1 MMTISLIDSNYAI
14 PLVRGSLVTDATG
27 DIHAMLTVR
36 EAIPVAGERVIVSLP
51 NGVPIWMGYVA
62 TIEQAGAE
70 TTIGAVG
77 LAQRL
82 RDVRYTAFWS
92 DTRFGEWDIPP
103 PTASSDWLPQAWQ
116 HDTNNRLYAST
127 RPNETYGGSVGAR
140 RAMAWAYRVPN
151 RSLTGIGWA
160 TVTVTLAGGLWYAA
174 ITSYTTV
181 SETVPW
187 TTGNTTLMPSS
198 GTYTLTT
205 SSAPAYVIRT
215 IPPSSPVVETNPVN
229 TRTITATAVRVA
241 VHEPPVTATEIVTHA
256 LAHAQAHLGSSVL
269 RGWQVSSSTAD
280 VEIAVWEDA
289 TVRDIV
295 DWSAAQLGAG
305 WWIDRNSQ
313 SVMISA
319 TRPRRQWAARGEAI
333 AITSGN
339 DQIATRC
346 YARYRNPSGTRI
358 LRTATA
364 TNATAEQQYRLSRT
378 VVIDVDTTSETVA
391 NAVRDA
397 YLAQAS
403 VQPPTA
409 TLVARQRGDLYG
421 ATGPAEPWEAEPG
434 DEIVM
439 LGAPPLVIARR
450 TVTPEQT
457 TYELTAPAGTLISA
471 LAR

>member
-1 MMTISLIDSNYAI
+1 MMTISFIDSNYAI
-14 PLVRGSLVTDATG
+14 PLVRGSLITDATG
-27 DIHAMLTVR
+27 DTHAMLTVR
-36 EAIPVAGERVIVSLP
+36 DAIPVAGERVIVSLP
-51 NGVPIWMGYVA
+51 NGVSIWMGYVA

-70 TTIGAVG
+70 TTIGTVG

-103 PTASSDWLPQAWQ
+103 PTAWSDWLQQAWQ
-116 HDTNNRLYAST
+116 HDTNNRLYATT
-127 RPNETYGGSVGAR
+127 RPGETYGGAVGNR

-151 RSLTGIGWA
+151 LSLTGIGWA

-174 ITSYTTV
+174 ITSYTAIA
-181 SETVPW
+181 ETSPW
-187 TTGNTTLMPSS
+187 TQGSTTLMPSS

-241 VHEPPVTATEIVTHA
+241 VHAPPVTATEIVAHA

-269 RGWQVSSSTAD
+269 SGWQVSSSTAD

-295 DWSAAQLGAG
+295 DWSAAQLGAE

-319 TRPRRQWAARGEAI
+319 TRPRRQWTARGEAI

-339 DQIATRC
+339 NQIATRC

-403 VQPPTA
+403 AQPPTA

-434 DEIVM
+434 DEVVM

>member
-1 MMTISLIDSNYAI
+1 MTVSLIDSNYAI
-14 PLVRGSLVTDATG
+14 PLVRGSLVTDVTG
-27 DIHAMLTVR
+27 DTHAMLTVR
-36 EAIPVAGERVIVSLP
+36 DAIPVAGEHVIVSLP

-70 TTIGAVG
+70 TTIGTVG

-82 RDVRYTAFWS
+82 RDVHYTAFWS
-92 DTRFGEWDIPP
+92 DTRFSQWETPP
-103 PTASSDWLPQAWQ
+103 PTASSDWLPSAWQ
-116 HDTNNRLYAST
+116 HDTNNRLYATT
-127 RPNETYGGSVGAR
+127 RPGETYGGAVGAR
-140 RAMAWAYRVPN
+140 RAMAWAYRAPSG
-151 RSLTGIGWA
+151 SLTTIGWA
-160 TVTVTLAGGLWYAA
+160 TATVELAGGMWQWVINASTATPETAPWA
-174 ITSYTTV
+174 IGSGTYIT
-181 SETVPW
+181 
-187 TTGNTTLMPSS
+187 NS
-198 GTYTLTT
+198 GTYTHA
-205 SSAPAYVIRT
+205 APGEAYVVRGVL
-215 IPPSSPVVETNPVN
+215 PPSSVVETLPAG
-229 TRTITATAVRVA
+229 TRVFRATAVRVA
-241 VHEPPVTATEIVTHA
+241 THAPPITPTEIAAHA

-289 TVRDIV
+289 TVRDVV

-313 SVMISA
+313 SVIISA

-346 YARYRNPSGTRI
+346 YARYRNPSGARI
-358 LRTATA
+358 LRTTTA
-364 TNATAEQQYRLSRT
+364 INATAEQQYRLSRT

-403 VQPPTA
+403 AQPPTA

-434 DEIVM
+434 DEVVI